1 MKVTPTPT
9 SDAAD
14 LAARLRNACTS
25 VRSKSYPLA
34 DLIPLMQQAADA
46 LASTPA
52 QPAAQQGVAYA
63 ALPEKYY
70 LAGGE
75 VPTWDAKQ
83 MHAFADATHTLRA
96 SHGQAPASVLHLVH
110 SAFAEIAMAF
120 PKAFALH
127 KVGIADTA
135 VREALAAPATAQ
147 AADSVQEDAARL
159 DWLEQN
165 LFHREMDEW
174 DVKFGGRGDQNMW
187 VLFAPK
193 GVQGSARRIID
204 AARKQGANHDR

>member
-1 MKVTPTPT
+1 MAQVTETV
-9 SDAAD
+9 
-14 LAARLRNACTS
+14 ARG
-25 VRSKSYPLA
+25 
-34 DLIPLMQQAADA
+34 I
-46 LASTPA
+46 
-52 QPAAQQGVAYA
+52 
-63 ALPEKYY
+63 
-70 LAGGE
+70 LAGHGYTDNE
-75 VPTWDAKQ
+75 VRQLAHHW
-83 MHAFADATHTLRA
+83 LA

-135 VREALAAPATAQ
+135 VRKALAAYTPQ
-147 AADSVQEDAARL
+147 AAERVPAISYLPPLPDPDLRDVGTKPQDVKDFLNGYATEYARLALAARAPEDSVQEEDARL

-204 AARKQGANHDR
+204 AARKQGEKQ